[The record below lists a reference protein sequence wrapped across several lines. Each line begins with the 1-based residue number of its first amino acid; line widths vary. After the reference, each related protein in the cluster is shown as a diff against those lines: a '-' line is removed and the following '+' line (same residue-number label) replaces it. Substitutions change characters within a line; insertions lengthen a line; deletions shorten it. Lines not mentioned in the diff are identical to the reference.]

1 MQKGDYK
8 TEHLELPW
16 SYLKVY
22 TEERHCTISFLQDQ
36 DVVRK
41 ISDMTRVCKWSC
53 DSSYYKLWKIM
64 YTKQSV
70 LYHYAIFGCL
80 SYFYKSSLKLDSNTL
95 KSLKKGFTFFHTHT
109 HLLCTSNS
117 EWTGDT
123 RMSKNWSC
131 CWESHCQREETRFIN
146 RYLKQ
151 DNKAGATGRRCSSQV
166 QKRKDFQSSSQELH
180 HLSLR

>member
-8 TEHLELPW
+8 TKHLELPW

-80 SYFYKSSLKLDSNTL
+80 SYFYKSSLDL
-95 KSLKKGFTFFHTHT
+95 KILKKRFRFLSHTHT
-109 HLLCTSNS
+109 HTHTHIYCAPVTQSGLGIQG
-117 EWTGDT
+117 WVRTGPAAENLTVKGRKPDSSTDT
-123 RMSKNWSC
+123 
-131 CWESHCQREETRFIN
+131 
-146 RYLKQ
+146 
-151 DNKAGATGRRCSSQV
+151 
-166 QKRKDFQSSSQELH
+166 
-180 HLSLR
+180 